1 MTIDGQVPIMKLMGG
16 RQLTNPEIET
26 VGDLLGL
33 TEATEY
39 EITATIHG
47 LGFNWTD
54 ASTYNFTHTETLE
67 IAGISNDTLMTW
79 FKRTQLP
86 ESWFQYSPGRGN
98 RRRYNIY
105 QVILLAVTKVAL
117 EAGFPTMSDATVFSV
132 DVGRRILSGIRRL
145 GGYTPDQAKEQMK
158 NPLVRGDLFDFGVR
172 VPWNP
177 KSVAAGVALPPISV
191 EAVGSIPYTNWRDS
205 REWITLL
212 DEAVIA
218 ERIIDRAVAV
228 VRRRKG

>member
-1 MTIDGQVPIMKLMGG
+1 MKLMV
-16 RQLTNPEIET
+16 RCQLTQSELQT

-54 ASTYNFTHTETLE
+54 SSTYDFTHPETLE
-67 IAGISNDTLMTW
+67 IAGLSNDTLMTW
-79 FKRTQLP
+79 FKRAQLP

-98 RRRYNIY
+98 RRRYNLY

-117 EAGFPTMSDATVFSV
+117 EAGFSTMSDATIFSV
-132 DVGRRILSGIRRL
+132 DVGRRILNGMRKL
-145 GGYTPDQAKEQMK
+145 GEYTPNQAKEQLK
-158 NPLVRGDLFDFGVR
+158 NPAVRGDLFGFGVR
-172 VPWNP
+172 VPVRLTSP
-177 KSVAAGVALPPISV
+177 LMAAGEIA
-191 EAVGSIPYTNWRDS
+191 SIPQTNWQQS

-212 DEAVIA
+212 DESVIA
-218 ERIIDRAVAV
+218 ERVLDRAVAV
-228 VRRRKG
+228 VRRRTWK